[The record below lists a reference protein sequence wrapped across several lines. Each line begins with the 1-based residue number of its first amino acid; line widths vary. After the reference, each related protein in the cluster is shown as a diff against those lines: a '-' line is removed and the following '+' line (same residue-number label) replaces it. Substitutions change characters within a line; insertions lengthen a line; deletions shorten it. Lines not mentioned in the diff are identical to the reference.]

1 MQTTLRIDDKIYR
14 KVKAKSS
21 ELGLS
26 ITRFFEE
33 AAQERL
39 AKLEKMQK
47 GKISLPVS
55 ECSGSV
61 LSAEQLRKRIE
72 VADLDNDISGLN

>member
-14 KVKAKSS
+14 QVKAKSS

-39 AKLEKMQK
+39 LKLEQLPSRH
-47 GKISLPVS
+47 ITLPVS
-55 ECSGSV
+55 SVSGP
-61 LSAEQLRKRIE
+61 LMDENTLQKRIE
-72 VADLDNDISGLN
+72 AADLEDDLTKLK

>member
-1 MQTTLRIDDKIYR
+1 MQTTLRIDDETYR

-33 AAQERL
+33 AIQERL
-39 AKLEKMQK
+39 KKLEQNPSK
-47 GKISLPVS
+47 KIILPVS
-55 ECSGSV
+55 SFSDSPMNEST
-61 LSAEQLRKRIE
+61 LQERIE
-72 VADLDNDISGLN
+72 AADLDNDVSKLK